1 MRCTIGTGGFGVCRG
16 TKVGGW
22 IGPHSE
28 SWVNGQTAR
37 DEQLLSVVR
46 MTMSQTGI
54 SDAQVAAAT
63 LTFVD

>member
-1 MRCTIGTGGFGVCRG
+1 MCRG